1 MLKHKLWRDLLKNKM
16 QFISIFLMS
25 FLGLLVF
32 VGLDAEGNG
41 LGVSADSFYEETNLA
56 DLWVM
61 GKVFTSD
68 DVKEIESLI
77 GVNHVNRR
85 LQISAT
91 ADLEND
97 PYMQLNFVEENEISK
112 LYIISGEDFTGQE
125 EGIWLD
131 ELFAKGQNLALGDTI
146 SIEFNGLKI
155 TEEIKGLII
164 HPEYVYFLADEGAM
178 MPEYGKY
185 GYAYL
190 SFKEF
195 PVKEL
200 LTYNQILIDLD
211 SDQYLDRT
219 KSDVK
224 SVLDS
229 NNLVVTDRKQ
239 NLSYAT
245 FDAEKEQHITMGFLF
260 PVVFLLIAI
269 LGIVTTMTRMTA
281 NQRIQIGTLKA
292 LGFTKKTIT
301 IHYMSYGFVIS
312 IIGGLL
318 GAYIGYAYLP
328 LLFRSTMMEVYTLP
342 NWQTSIS
349 SNSYLAI
356 IINVFVSTLVSYLAC
371 KKELKDPPAIT
382 LKPFV
387 PKKSKPTLIETSRLW
402 NQLSFSTKW
411 NYRDMIRN
419 RIRTLMGVVGVL
431 GCTMLMVCAFGIRDS
446 VADMADWM
454 YQELQTCQT
463 KILFNDQTDESTK
476 YDYKNQYVGQLIQE
490 SSIELNAKGVTKTG
504 SITVLDDGNYL
515 HFQDE
520 ELNHIR
526 LSEYGVALSYKMA
539 QNLGVKVGD
548 FVEWHL
554 MGDERFVT
562 TRVEQLYR
570 SPANQGIAM
579 KREMF
584 EKLEYSFRAT
594 ALLTN
599 MTPKDNLTKQ
609 DDIQGIQ
616 NITEMKQDMN
626 ETMELMNI
634 MVGILI
640 VAAVVLGIVV
650 LYNLGVLTF
659 VEKTREIATLKV
671 LGFGSKKIRGIL
683 QKQNIWVTVAGILL
697 GMPIG
702 YQFLVVIC
710 STLSESQDIVPTVS
724 FLSYGYSM
732 LGTFMVSI
740 LVNFLLS
747 GKVKTIDMVD
757 ALKGLE

>member
-41 LGVSADSFYEETNLA
+41 LGVSADSYYEETNLA

-61 GKVFTSD
+61 GKAFTSD
-68 DVKEIESLI
+68 DVKEIGKLT
-77 GVNHVNRR
+77 GVKHVNRR

-97 PYMQLNFVEENEISK
+97 PYMQLNFVEENETSK
-112 LYIISGEDFTGQE
+112 LYTKSGENFSGKE

-131 ELFAKGQNLALGDTI
+131 GLFAKGQNLTLGDTI
-146 SIEFNGLKI
+146 TIEFNGMKI
-155 TEEIKGLII
+155 TEEIKGLVI

-178 MPEYGKY
+178 IPEYGKY

-190 SFKEF
+190 SFEEF
-195 PVKEL
+195 PVKERL
-200 LTYNQILIDLD
+200 SYNQILIDLD
-211 SDQYLDRT
+211 SDMYLDRT
-219 KSDVK
+219 KNAIK
-224 SVLDS
+224 TVLDS
-229 NNLVVTDRKQ
+229 DNLAVTDRKQ
-239 NLSYAT
+239 NLSFAT
-245 FDAEKEQHITMGFLF
+245 FDSEKEQHITMGFLF

-301 IHYMSYGFVIS
+301 LHYMSYGFVIS
-312 IIGGLL
+312 LLGGLL
-318 GAYIGYAYLP
+318 GTYVGYSYLP
-328 LLFRSTMMEVYTLP
+328 LLFRSSMMEAYTLP
-342 NWQTSIS
+342 KWYIS
-349 SNSYLAI
+349 MSVNSYLAI
-356 IINVFVSTLVSYLAC
+356 LINVFISTMVSYLAC

-382 LKPFV
+382 LKPAV
-387 PKKSKPTLIETSRLW
+387 PKKSRPTFLEISGLW

-419 RIRTLMGVVGVL
+419 KIRTLMGIVGVL
-431 GCTMLMVCAFGIRDS
+431 GCTMLMVCAFGMRDS
-446 VADMADWM
+446 VGDMADWM
-454 YQELQTCQT
+454 YQELMTCEA
-463 KILFNDQTDESTK
+463 KILFNEQADESVK
-476 YDYKNQYVGQLIQE
+476 IDYRNQYAGQLME
-490 SSIELNAKGVTKTG
+490 EASIELNAKGVTKTG
-504 SITVLDDGNYL
+504 SITVLDDGNYI

-520 ELNHIR
+520 ELNNIR

-548 FVEWHL
+548 FIEWHL
-554 MGDERFVT
+554 IGDERYVT

-570 SPANQGIAM
+570 APANQGISM
-579 KREMF
+579 KRDAF
-584 EKLEYSFRAT
+584 EKLEFNFHAT

-599 MTPKDNLTKQ
+599 MTPKDNLTDQ
-609 DDIQGIQ
+609 EEIQGIQ
-616 NITEMKQDMN
+616 NITQMKQDMN
-626 ETMELMNI
+626 ETMEMMNI

-640 VAAVVLGIVV
+640 AAAVILGIVV

-671 LGFGSKKIRGIL
+671 LGFHSKKIRGVL
-683 QKQNIWVTVAGILL
+683 QKQNIWVTVTGILIGL
-697 GMPIG
+697 PAG

-710 STLSESQDIVPTVS
+710 STLSESQDLVPTVS
-724 FLSYGYSM
+724 VLSYCYSVI
-732 LGTFMVSI
+732 GTFLVSI
-740 LVNFLLS
+740 LVNFMLS

-757 ALKGLE
+757 ALKGVE